1 MAEGVRNAKSARELA
16 KRLGVEMPI
25 TETTFRVLYEGVS
38 PRDAV
43 TALMMRE
50 TKPEM

>member
-1 MAEGVRNAKSARELA
+1 
-16 KRLGVEMPI
+16 MPI
-25 TETTFRVLYEGVS
+25 TETIYRVLYEGVS

-50 TKPEM
+50 TKPEI

>member
-1 MAEGVRNAKSARELA
+1 MY
-16 KRLGVEMPI
+16 
-25 TETTFRVLYEGVS
+25 RVLYEGLP